1 MCVDNIQQ
9 YTQYVIRSTQ
19 EERNMIQT
27 FKSVVICQC
36 ELKVVFFPFKYFES
50 HILSYLSISLPFTT
64 LWLLAFHEAGI
75 I

>member
-1 MCVDNIQQ
+1 MLL
-9 YTQYVIRSTQ
+9 RSTQ
-19 EERNMIQT
+19 DERNMIQT

-36 ELKVVFFPFKYFES
+36 ELKVVFFPFKYFS
-50 HILSYLSISLPFTT
+50 SLIFIHLISFHLPPQLFFFLSLSTT